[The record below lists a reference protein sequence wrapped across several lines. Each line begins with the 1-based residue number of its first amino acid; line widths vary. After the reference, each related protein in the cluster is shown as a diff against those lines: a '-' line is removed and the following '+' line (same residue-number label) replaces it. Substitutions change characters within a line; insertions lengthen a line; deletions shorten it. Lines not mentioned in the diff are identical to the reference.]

1 LPSRAHFGGKT
12 GDHTVEQ
19 GQRPLAVEEP
29 LGIRRVRRV
38 EVEAFVRVLPVQR
51 EMFRAAPALL
61 GLRAV
66 PFVGE
71 EVLQRGEQEGA
82 ELAAFGGEAFEV
94 VLLQKAGEER
104 LHEILRVLLRLPL
117 PAHEGVER
125 IPIRLAQL
133 GQRPF
138 GVR

>member
-1 LPSRAHFGGKT
+1 
-12 GDHTVEQ
+12 
-19 GQRPLAVEEP
+19 
-29 LGIRRVRRV
+29 
-38 EVEAFVRVLPVQR
+38 
-51 EMFRAAPALL
+51 MFRAAAAFL

-71 EVLQRGEQEGA
+71 EVLQRGEEEGA
-82 ELAAFGGEAFEV
+82 ELAALGGEAFEV

-138 GVR
+138 GVRRRFAPGRQHHGPARGDEDVARVGGGGRIGSGASHGYGAALELTTSR